1 MTIQSPLE
9 LRGNKNAINDFMLLV
24 TEANIQIE
32 KTSKDIKSG
41 QIKNSSDILRILFS
55 KESSAM
61 FVALCGVI
69 SLFLSTKSSR
79 RVTLTLYKDGKI
91 KSIDAKAYPEKDL
104 AKMLPQCQQLLV
116 YDKAT
121 DKTCSTIN
129 PK

>member
-1 MTIQSPLE
+1 MQSPIE
-9 LRGNKNAINDFMLLV
+9 LLGTNDAINDFILLA

-32 KTSKDIKSG
+32 KISKDIKSG

-55 KESSAM
+55 KESSEM
-61 FVALCGVI
+61 FIALCGVI
-69 SLFLSTKSSR
+69 SLFLSTKLSR
-79 RVTLTLYKDGKI
+79 RVTLNLYEDGKI